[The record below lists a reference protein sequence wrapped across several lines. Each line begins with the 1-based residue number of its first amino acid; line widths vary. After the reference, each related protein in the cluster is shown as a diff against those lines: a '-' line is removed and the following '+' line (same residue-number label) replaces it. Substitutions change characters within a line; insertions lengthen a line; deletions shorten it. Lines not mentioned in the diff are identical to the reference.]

1 MAKVVAVIGAQ
12 WGDEGKGKVIDLMAD
27 KCPVVAR
34 ATGGNN
40 AGHTVVVGKEKTVLH
55 LLPSGIL
62 HSSTAC
68 IIGNGTVI
76 DPKVL
81 LGEISALKAKGIS
94 ITPRNLFIS
103 DRAHIILPTH
113 IALDRARE
121 SAAEA
126 TEHKIGTTGRGIG
139 PAYADK
145 ASRTGIRMA
154 EFVDPA
160 VFRDLLRRNVDE
172 KNFIL
177 TQQFKSGAI
186 DFEAVFKEYTKYAK
200 ELKPFVTDTS
210 VLINGH
216 AAQQKDILL
225 EGAQGAML
233 DIDHGTY
240 PYVTSSNAGIGGICS
255 GLGISPRIITEII
268 GVTKAYATRV
278 GSGPFPIEIKDKVGD
293 RIREIGHEFGSTT
306 GRPRRCGW
314 LDLVALRHAIRTN
327 GITSLAITK
336 LDVLTGLSA
345 IKVCTSYTV
354 NGKKL
359 ENFPA
364 KSKDA
369 ESIVPVYREF
379 KSWKKDISSVKSFA
393 GLPPEAKA
401 LVDFIQKESGAKIS
415 IVSVGPERTQT
426 LVN

>member
-1 MAKVVAVIGAQ
+1 
-12 WGDEGKGKVIDLMAD
+12 
-27 KCPVVAR
+27 
-34 ATGGNN
+34 
-40 AGHTVVVGKEKTVLH
+40 
-55 LLPSGIL
+55 
-62 HSSTAC
+62 
-68 IIGNGTVI
+68 
-76 DPKVL
+76 
-81 LGEISALKAKGIS
+81 
-94 ITPRNLFIS
+94 
-103 DRAHIILPTH
+103 
-113 IALDRARE
+113 
-121 SAAEA
+121 
-126 TEHKIGTTGRGIG
+126 
-139 PAYADK
+139 
-145 ASRTGIRMA
+145 MA

-278 GSGPFPIEIKDKVGD
+278 GSGPFPTEIKDKVGD